1 MLYAAVTTTG
11 SGWYPGAGVVTP
23 TWMAS
28 RSCAS
33 VPEGEWHVVHHCC
46 VKTATAIAGTAANG
60 VVALEWHARHCIAL
74 CGDPIVTSKTMA
86 ALVGS
91 CFPLLE
97 LVEYETDAGTFESAW
112 HFRQRS
118 EVSCGV
124 AGAGQVR
131 SGTAAW
137 NARPA
142 LLFIWDC
149 VWQPVQS
156 IFAGSLVNAVWQLAH
171 WN

>member
-1 MLYAAVTTTG
+1 MLYAAVATLG

-28 RSCAS
+28 RSCAR
-33 VPEGEWHVVHHCC
+33 VPPGEWQAVHHCC
-46 VKTATAIAGTAANG
+46 VKSANAIAGTAGNG
-60 VVALEWHARHCIAL
+60 VVMVEWQVRHGNEP
-74 CGDPIVTSKTMA
+74 CGDPVVTSKTMA

-118 EVSCGV
+118 DVSCG
-124 AGAGQVR
+124 ATGLGQLR